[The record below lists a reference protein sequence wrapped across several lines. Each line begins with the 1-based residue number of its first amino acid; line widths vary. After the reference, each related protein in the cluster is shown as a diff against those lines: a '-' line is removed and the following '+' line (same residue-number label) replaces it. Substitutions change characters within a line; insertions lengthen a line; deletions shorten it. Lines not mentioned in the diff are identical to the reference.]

1 MLLAHF
7 IAPVNLGVLLHGGYI
22 LTVADLLVFVRL
34 FLLVSFMRSTDVHLI
49 RFNFH
54 SCTMIVIRSPTAD
67 NFELVLSSNCL
78 VNIVFAVFLTFKPM
92 QLVRAKTLV

>member
-7 IAPVNLGVLLHGGYI
+7 IGPVNLGVLLHGGYI
-22 LTVADLLVFVRL
+22 PTVAHLLFFVRL
-34 FLLVSFMRSTDVHLI
+34 LLVSFMRSTDVHLI
-49 RFNFH
+49 RFNSH
-54 SCTMIVIRSPTAD
+54 SCTMIVIRSPTAAD
-67 NFELVLSSNCL
+67 FELFLSSNCL